1 MKKQKVLKIICSS
14 SIGLIIMGLVI
25 LIPVLML
32 LDFFGANI
40 TDGYVENNSQYA
52 DMYKEVVRRNL
63 ISGNGYVS
71 LDRILYFYLENDK
84 LTFDQIYN
92 DNLDNELKQVKPIS
106 EVCEMN
112 RYKIYNVCNSE
123 EIKESNQ
130 INEIQNKPFNSPLDF
145 TNLYVTSYFMEDRII
160 YGTPNTHSAW
170 DFSAEEKTPVYSVC
184 DGEVTNVSFS
194 YSSNIIDKEGGAG
207 NYIKIKCVVDE
218 IEYNVLYGHL
228 YPDSSKVKK
237 GDKVSSWQEIA
248 TVGTT
253 GYSTGNHLH
262 FQVSNKNKVVD
273 GVSLI
278 DFNKNNDSSN
288 IHPTFPTMPPTFGN
302 EIELHKPLY

>member
-1 MKKQKVLKIICSS
+1 MKKHKVLKIICSS

-170 DFSAEEKTPVYSVC
+170 DFSAKEKTPVYSVC

-288 IHPTFPTMPPTFGN
+288 IHPTFPTMRPTFGN